1 MKRRITAAIDFPR
14 MQLRVI
20 LIGTMISLGVLTGWL
35 VLADTH
41 ITVVI
46 QFAVMA
52 VYVMTV
58 ANSFFAVTDL
68 GEILGRGFVGLGT
81 VSLLCGG
88 LMFLHTDLPLSAAAG
103 WPQGPVAFVGAVLFA
118 AGLWIMRPITN
129 SKTGAAVEMMAS
141 SWPEFGN
148 FHREYL
154 AAPMAEAEAARRK
167 AESDYWKLTAVGVPV
182 AVGTG
187 LILIISNLAL
197 RPPEWLFLLSAFAL
211 LLCSVGA
218 AKLRWLPAPVRT
230 EEILRI
236 LGEFVG
242 LQYHFGGGEDPGN
255 RTMTVFDSSRHASDL
270 FLLPAYRELK
280 VGASFQGSRDGLRFV
295 FGELTTI
302 PPRKLGQNTARMT
315 RNFLLLVVETP
326 TVSTV
331 RTICYE
337 ERGPLGHR
345 GLHPNLAS
353 DDKPDN
359 DEEQRPLDKAGAMLF
374 SSSSGRVSIV
384 ELGLKNGQFA
394 RSFTIYTEDQNSARK
409 QLSHRLMAAVMNV
422 REVLPPGEI
431 MRFAFS
437 GGQFFAAIETPRSW
451 LEIDPPRPMA
461 MDDPHFAAG
470 IIERLQMVLQ
480 IVGSLVPDGD

>member
-118 AGLWIMRPITN
+118 AGLWIMRPITK

-197 RPPEWLFLLSAFAL
+197 RPPEWLFLLSALAL

-242 LQYHFGGGEDPGN
+242 LQYQFGGGEDPGN
-255 RTMTVFDSSRHASDL
+255 RTMTVFDSSRHALEL

-302 PPRKLGQNTARMT
+302 PPRKLGQNTARMS

-359 DEEQRPLDKAGAMLF
+359 DDEQRPLDKAGAMLF
-374 SSSSGRVSIV
+374 SSNSGRISGD

-394 RSFTIYTEDQNSARK
+394 RSFAIYTEDQDSARK
-409 QLSHRLMAAVMNV
+409 QLSDRLVAAV
-422 REVLPPGEI
+422 
-431 MRFAFS
+431 
-437 GGQFFAAIETPRSW
+437 
-451 LEIDPPRPMA
+451 
-461 MDDPHFAAG
+461 
-470 IIERLQMVLQ
+470 
-480 IVGSLVPDGD
+480 